1 MKQEIIGMVNYLVKK
16 TNGGKKL
23 RKIVLMG
30 LVALISINMVAC
42 NKSTVAKINDVKISK
57 DEYKKTEDFLY
68 ATGTIESKDKSNQV
82 NSDIL
87 SFIIDNEVVYQAAQ
101 EEGIKVKDFEVN
113 EKFNNIKE
121 TIDENPAYKEKL
133 KEAGINEE
141 FLKKQVK
148 KDLVVSKYKENFIK
162 DIKISDKEIKSYYE
176 SHKDEFKIQEVRA
189 SQILI
194 STLDDDNKQVSKEE
208 KEKLKTKAEKLL
220 NKVNNG
226 EDFNKLAKKYSDDK
240 NSGKNGGDL
249 GFFSKDDKNIDF
261 TKEVFKLDKGK
272 RVALIETSY
281 GYHIVKITD
290 KRTVTKSLE
299 DSKDDIKNKILNEKY
314 SKQIDSLYKKGKIT
328 IT

>member
-148 KDLVVSKYKENFIK
+148 KDLVVSKYKENFLK

-176 SHKDEFKIQEVRA
+176 IHKDEFKIQEVRA

-194 STLDDDNKQVSKEE
+194 STLDDENKQVSKEE

-240 NSGKNGGDL
+240 NSGKDGGDL
-249 GFFSKDDKNIDF
+249 GFFSKEDKNIDF
-261 TKEVFKLDKGK
+261 TKEVFKLDKEK
-272 RVALIETSY
+272 NAALIETSY

-290 KRTVTKSLE
+290 KRIVTKSLE
-299 DSKDDIKNKILNEKY
+299 DSKDDIKYRILNEKY

>member
-68 ATGTIESKDKSNQV
+68 ATGTIENKDKSSKV

-176 SHKDEFKIQEVRA
+176 IHKDEFKIQEVRA

>member
-1 MKQEIIGMVNYLVKK
+1 MKQEIIGMVNYSVKK

-68 ATGTIESKDKSNQV
+68 ATGTIENKDKNDQV

-141 FLKKQVK
+141 FLKKQVS
-148 KDLVVSKYKENFIK
+148 D
-162 DIKISDKEIKSYYE
+162 ISD
-176 SHKDEFKIQEVRA
+176 R
-189 SQILI
+189 
-194 STLDDDNKQVSKEE
+194 
-208 KEKLKTKAEKLL
+208 AEK
-220 NKVNNG
+220 NM
-226 EDFNKLAKKYSDDK
+226 S
-240 NSGKNGGDL
+240 
-249 GFFSKDDKNIDF
+249 
-261 TKEVFKLDKGK
+261 
-272 RVALIETSY
+272 
-281 GYHIVKITD
+281 
-290 KRTVTKSLE
+290 
-299 DSKDDIKNKILNEKY
+299 KIL
-314 SKQIDSLYKKGKIT
+314 DSLLPFYH
-328 IT
+328 

>member
-1 MKQEIIGMVNYLVKK
+1 MIYW
-16 TNGGKKL
+16 T
-23 RKIVLMG
+23 R
-30 LVALISINMVAC
+30 
-42 NKSTVAKINDVKISK
+42 DH
-57 DEYKKTEDFLY
+57 
-68 ATGTIESKDKSNQV
+68 
-82 NSDIL
+82 
-87 SFIIDNEVVYQAAQ
+87 
-101 EEGIKVKDFEVN
+101 
-113 EKFNNIKE
+113 KFNNIKE

-141 FLKKQVK
+141 FLRKQVK

-162 DIKISDKEIKSYYE
+162 DIKISDKEIKAYYE

>member
-1 MKQEIIGMVNYLVKK
+1 M
-16 TNGGKKL
+16 KKL
-23 RKIVLMG
+23 VLIG
-30 LVALISINMVAC
+30 LASLISISMVGC
-42 NKSTVAKINDVKISK
+42 KNSTVAKINDIKISK
-57 DEYKKTEDFLY
+57 DYYSKIESFLY
-68 ATGTIESKDKSNQV
+68 TTGYIEDKNSKT

-87 SFIIDNEVVYQAAQ
+87 FFIIDNEVAYQDALKQ
-101 EEGIKVKDFEVN
+101 NIKVSD
-113 EKFNNIKE
+113 KE
-121 TIDENPAYKEKL
+121 IDEKYEIL
-133 KEAGINEE
+133 KELLSNNSTYKNKLDEAGVDDE
-141 FLKKQVK
+141 FLKAQIK
-148 KDLVVSKYKENFIK
+148 KDLVVEKYKEEFTK
-162 DIKISDKEIKSYYE
+162 DIKIKDSEIKSYYE
-176 SHKDEFKIQEVRA
+176 NHKDEFIEDEVKA

-194 STLDDDNKQVSKEE
+194 STLDDENKQVSKEE

-240 NSGKNGGDL
+240 NSGKDGGDL

-272 RVALIETSY
+272 NAALIETSY

-290 KRTVTKSLE
+290 KRIVTKSLE
-299 DSKDDIKNKILNEKY
+299 DSKDDIKYRILNEKY

>member
-1 MKQEIIGMVNYLVKK
+1 
-16 TNGGKKL
+16 
-23 RKIVLMG
+23 MG

-141 FLKKQVK
+141 FLKKQIK

-240 NSGKNGGDL
+240 NSGKDGGDL

-272 RVALIETSY
+272 NATLIETSY

-299 DSKDDIKNKILNEKY
+299 DSKDDIKYRILNEKY

>member
-1 MKQEIIGMVNYLVKK
+1 M
-16 TNGGKKL
+16 KKL
-23 RKIVLMG
+23 VLIG
-30 LVALISINMVAC
+30 LASLISISMVGC
-42 NKSTVAKINDVKISK
+42 KNSTVAKINDIKISK
-57 DEYKKTEDFLY
+57 DYYSKIESFLY
-68 ATGTIESKDKSNQV
+68 TTGYIEDKNSKT

-87 SFIIDNEVVYQAAQ
+87 FFIIDNEVAYQDALKQ
-101 EEGIKVKDFEVN
+101 NIKVSD
-113 EKFNNIKE
+113 KE
-121 TIDENPAYKEKL
+121 IDEKYEIL
-133 KEAGINEE
+133 KELLSNNSTYKNKLDEAGVDDE
-141 FLKKQVK
+141 FLKAQIK
-148 KDLVVSKYKENFIK
+148 KDLVVEKYKEEFTK
-162 DIKISDKEIKSYYE
+162 DIKIKDSEIKSYYE
-176 SHKDEFKIQEVRA
+176 NHKDEFIEDEVKA

-194 STLDDDNKQVSKEE
+194 STLDDENKQVSKEE

-240 NSGKNGGDL
+240 NSGKDGGDL

-272 RVALIETSY
+272 NATLIETSY

-299 DSKDDIKNKILNEKY
+299 DSKDDIKYRILNEKY

>member
-1 MKQEIIGMVNYLVKK
+1 MKQEIIGMVNYSVKK

-57 DEYKKTEDFLY
+57 EEYKKTEDFLY
-68 ATGTIESKDKSNQV
+68 ATGTIENKDKNDQV

-101 EEGIKVKDFEVN
+101 EEGIKVKDFEVH

-162 DIKISDKEIKSYYE
+162 DIKISDKEIKAYYE

>member
-68 ATGTIESKDKSNQV
+68 ATGTIESKDKSSKV

-162 DIKISDKEIKSYYE
+162 DIKISDKEIKAHYE

>member
-1 MKQEIIGMVNYLVKK
+1 MKQEIIGMVNYSVKK
-16 TNGGKKL
+16 INGGKKL

-57 DEYKKTEDFLY
+57 EEYKKTEDFLY
-68 ATGTIESKDKSNQV
+68 ATGIIENKDKNNQV

-148 KDLVVSKYKENFIK
+148 KDLIVSKYKENFLK

-176 SHKDEFKIQEVRA
+176 IHKDEFKIQEVRA

-240 NSGKNGGDL
+240 NSGKDGGDL
-249 GFFSKDDKNIDF
+249 GFFSKEDKNIDF
-261 TKEVFKLDKGK
+261 TKEVFKLDKEK
-272 RVALIETSY
+272 NAALIETSY

-290 KRTVTKSLE
+290 KRIVTKSLE
-299 DSKDDIKNKILNEKY
+299 DSKDDIKYRILNEKY

>member
-1 MKQEIIGMVNYLVKK
+1 MIYW
-16 TNGGKKL
+16 T
-23 RKIVLMG
+23 R
-30 LVALISINMVAC
+30 
-42 NKSTVAKINDVKISK
+42 DH
-57 DEYKKTEDFLY
+57 
-68 ATGTIESKDKSNQV
+68 
-82 NSDIL
+82 
-87 SFIIDNEVVYQAAQ
+87 
-101 EEGIKVKDFEVN
+101 
-113 EKFNNIKE
+113 KFNNIKE

-162 DIKISDKEIKSYYE
+162 DIKISDKEIKAYYE